1 METEKNNNSSYV
13 PSRIKGIIFAG
24 ILWSI
29 MLNDDKF
36 VYIQT
41 TLLILSAIAFLV
53 LCWSI
58 SRKGGVSEDG
68 LKESRKDIEY
78 YGSAL
83 LVFIGVG
90 IGVAIIDIKSDWII
104 SIVLNTIILAVLGF
118 MSVYSDLRKEK

>member
-1 METEKNNNSSYV
+1 METNNSSYV
-13 PSRIKGIIFAG
+13 PSRVKGITFAG

-36 VYIQT
+36 AYIQT

-58 SRKGGVSEDG
+58 NRKGGVSEDG

-83 LVFIGVG
+83 LVFIGAG

-104 SIVLNTIILAVLGF
+104 SIVINTIILAVLGF

>member
-1 METEKNNNSSYV
+1 METNNSSYV
-13 PSRIKGIIFAG
+13 PSRVKGIIFAG

-58 SRKGGVSEDG
+58 NRKGGVSEDG

-83 LVFIGVG
+83 LVFIGAG

>member
-1 METEKNNNSSYV
+1 METNNSSYV
-13 PSRIKGIIFAG
+13 PSRVKGITFAG

-36 VYIQT
+36 AYIQT

-58 SRKGGVSEDG
+58 NRKGGVSEDG

-78 YGSAL
+78 YGSSL
-83 LVFIGVG
+83 LVFIGAG

-104 SIVLNTIILAVLGF
+104 SIVINTIILAVLGF

>member
-1 METEKNNNSSYV
+1 METNNSSYV
-13 PSRIKGIIFAG
+13 PERVKGITFAG

-36 VYIQT
+36 VYVQT

-53 LCWSI
+53 LCCSI

-68 LKESRKDIEY
+68 LKGSRKEIEY

-83 LVFIGVG
+83 LVFIGAG
-90 IGVAIIDIKSDWII
+90 IGVAIIDIKSVWVI
-104 SIVLNTIILAVLGF
+104 SIIINTIILSVFGF
-118 MSVYSDLRKEK
+118 MSIYSELRKEK

>member
-1 METEKNNNSSYV
+1 METNNSSYV

-41 TLLILSAIAFLV
+41 TLLILSAIAFLA

-58 SRKGGVSEDG
+58 NRKGGVSEDG

-90 IGVAIIDIKSDWII
+90 IGVAIIDIKSVCVI
-104 SIVLNTIILAVLGF
+104 SIVINTIILAVLGF

>member
-1 METEKNNNSSYV
+1 METNNSSYV
-13 PSRIKGIIFAG
+13 PSRVKGIIFAG

-36 VYIQT
+36 VYVQT

-53 LCWSI
+53 LCWFI
-58 SRKGGVSEDG
+58 SRKGGINEDG

-90 IGVAIIDIKSDWII
+90 IGVAIIDIKSVWII
-104 SIVLNTIILAVLGF
+104 SIVINTIILSVLGLI
-118 MSVYSDLRKEK
+118 SIYGDLRKEE

>member
-1 METEKNNNSSYV
+1 METNNSSYV
-13 PSRIKGIIFAG
+13 PSRVKGIIFAG

-36 VYIQT
+36 VYVQT
-41 TLLILSAIAFLV
+41 ILLIISAIAFLV
-53 LCWSI
+53 LCWLI
-58 SRKGGVSEDG
+58 RRKGGVSEDG

-90 IGVAIIDIKSDWII
+90 IGVAIIDIKSVWII
-104 SIVLNTIILAVLGF
+104 SIVINTILLAVLGF
-118 MSVYSDLRKEK
+118 SSLYSDLRKEK

>member
-1 METEKNNNSSYV
+1 MEQNNSSYV
-13 PSRIKGIIFAG
+13 PSRVKDITFAG

-41 TLLILSAIAFLV
+41 TLLILSAIAFLA

-78 YGSAL
+78 YGSSL

-90 IGVAIIDIKSDWII
+90 IGVAIIDIKSVWII
-104 SIVLNTIILAVLGF
+104 SIVVNTIILSVLGLI
-118 MSVYSDLRKEK
+118 SIYGDLRKEE

>member
-1 METEKNNNSSYV
+1 METNNSSYV
-13 PSRIKGIIFAG
+13 PSRIKGITFAG

-36 VYIQT
+36 VYVQT
-41 TLLILSAIAFLV
+41 ILLIISAIAFLV
-53 LCWSI
+53 LCWLI

-90 IGVAIIDIKSDWII
+90 IGVAIIDIKSVWII
-104 SIVLNTIILAVLGF
+104 SIVINTIILSVLGLI
-118 MSVYSDLRKEK
+118 SIYNDLRKEE

>member
-1 METEKNNNSSYV
+1 METNNSSYV
-13 PSRIKGIIFAG
+13 HSRVKGITFAG

-41 TLLILSAIAFLV
+41 ILLIISAIAFLV

-83 LVFIGVG
+83 LVFIGAG
-90 IGVAIIDIKSDWII
+90 IGVAIIDIKSAWVI
-104 SIVLNTIILAVLGF
+104 SIVVNTIILSVLGLI
-118 MSVYSDLRKEK
+118 SIYGDIRKEE

>member
-1 METEKNNNSSYV
+1 METNNSSYV
-13 PSRIKGIIFAG
+13 PSRVKGIIFAG

-58 SRKGGVSEDG
+58 NRKGGVSEDG

-83 LVFIGVG
+83 LVFIGTG
-90 IGVAIIDIKSDWII
+90 IGVALIDIKSEWMINIAINIIILCVLGLI
-104 SIVLNTIILAVLGF
+104 SIYG
-118 MSVYSDLRKEK
+118 DLRKEE

>member
-1 METEKNNNSSYV
+1 MEQNNSSYV
-13 PSRIKGIIFAG
+13 PSRVKGITFAG

-41 TLLILSAIAFLV
+41 TLLILSAIAFLA

-78 YGSAL
+78 YGSSL

-90 IGVAIIDIKSDWII
+90 IGVAIIDIKSVWII
-104 SIVLNTIILAVLGF
+104 SIVVNTIILSVLGLI
-118 MSVYSDLRKEK
+118 SIYGDLRKEE